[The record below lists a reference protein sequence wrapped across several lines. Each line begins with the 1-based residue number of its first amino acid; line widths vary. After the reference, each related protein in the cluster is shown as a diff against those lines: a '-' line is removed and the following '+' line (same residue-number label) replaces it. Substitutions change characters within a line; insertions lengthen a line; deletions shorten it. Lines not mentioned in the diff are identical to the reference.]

1 MVVITQKVYSIKHGK
16 IWEANLLTYGG
27 SAASQDNGRRQKS
40 VYLFEQDALAFVLS
54 WGDLLPNPTWS
65 PSDEGVATHVGT
77 NLERHPAGMWLA
89 QPP

>member
-1 MVVITQKVYSIKHGK
+1 MVVITQKVYSIKHVK

-27 SAASQDNGRRQKS
+27 SEASQDNGRRQKS

-54 WGDLLPNPTWS
+54 WGNLLRNPTWS